1 MRTIIK
7 QTAGYLLLAA
17 IMLPLISNA
26 QTKTEDETFGYGNP
40 TFWRPY
46 SQNGIGVFETT
57 KADTS
62 VKYTGKKIRFGAGFT
77 QQYQSIQHENTLS
90 TIKTA
95 NTGRLFKLQPGL
107 MTAQANLFIDAQLA
121 DGITLNVTN
130 YMSARHHN
138 EFWVKGGYLQID
150 KLPFKGE
157 FWDNLMKYSTIKAGH
172 FEVNYG
178 DAHFRRPDGGNTLQ
192 SPFME
197 GNIMDAFATEVG
209 GEIYLQNN
217 GLFGMLGFTN
227 GMIKGHVD
235 STFVTIQ
242 DANVKRNPSLILK
255 GGIDKQ
261 INEDVRL
268 RFSASMYTNSSNA
281 GSGLTLYSGDRT
293 GSNYQNVMEVGQD
306 AAGVAKAYTA
316 MMSSGRYNPGFS
328 KKITAVMFNGFAKVR
343 GFETFLTY
351 ETAKGRSKTETTER
365 TANQFALEGLYRF
378 GANEKFYIGAKYNT
392 VSNKPSAAYANDITV
407 NRTVIGGGYFITK
420 NVLMKAEYV
429 NQEYK
434 DFLST
439 DYRAGGKFKGFV
451 IEAVVGF

>member
-1 MRTIIK
+1 MRNILTKTAKLLIAIVMIIP
-7 QTAGYLLLAA
+7 
-17 IMLPLISNA
+17 IVSIA
-26 QTKTEDETFGYGNP
+26 QTKTEDETFSYGNP
-40 TFWRPY
+40 NYWRPY
-46 SQNGIGVFETT
+46 SQNGIGIFETT
-57 KADTS
+57 KADTA

-77 QQYQSIQHENTLS
+77 QQYQTIKHENSLS
-90 TIKTA
+90 TIKYA

-138 EFWVKGGYLQID
+138 EFWVKGGYLKID

-157 FWDNLMKYSTIKAGH
+157 FWDNLMKYATIKAGH

-197 GNIMDAFATEVG
+197 GNIMDAFATEIG

-217 GLFGMLGFTN
+217 GWFGMLGLTN

-235 STFVTIQ
+235 STYGTTV
-242 DANVKRNPSLILK
+242 DPNVARKPSLILK

-261 INEDVRL
+261 VTDHIRL
-268 RFSASMYTNSSNA
+268 RFSGSLYTNSGNA

-316 MMSSGRYNPGFS
+316 MMSSGR
-328 KKITAVMFNGFAKVR
+328 
-343 GFETFLTY
+343 
-351 ETAKGRSKTETTER
+351 
-365 TANQFALEGLYRF
+365 
-378 GANEKFYIGAKYNT
+378 
-392 VSNKPSAAYANDITV
+392 
-407 NRTVIGGGYFITK
+407 
-420 NVLMKAEYV
+420 
-429 NQEYK
+429 
-434 DFLST
+434 
-439 DYRAGGKFKGFV
+439 
-451 IEAVVGF
+451 

>member
-1 MRTIIK
+1 
-7 QTAGYLLLAA
+7 
-17 IMLPLISNA
+17 
-26 QTKTEDETFGYGNP
+26 
-40 TFWRPY
+40 
-46 SQNGIGVFETT
+46 
-57 KADTS
+57 
-62 VKYTGKKIRFGAGFT
+62 
-77 QQYQSIQHENTLS
+77 
-90 TIKTA
+90 
-95 NTGRLFKLQPGL
+95 
-107 MTAQANLFIDAQLA
+107 
-121 DGITLNVTN
+121 
-130 YMSARHHN
+130 
-138 EFWVKGGYLQID
+138 
-150 KLPFKGE
+150 
-157 FWDNLMKYSTIKAGH
+157 
-172 FEVNYG
+172 
-178 DAHFRRPDGGNTLQ
+178 
-192 SPFME
+192 ME
-197 GNIMDAFATEVG
+197 WNIMDAFATEIG

-316 MMSSGRYNPGFS
+316 MMTSGRYNPGFS

-351 ETAKGRSKTETTER
+351 ETAKGRSKTETAER

-392 VSNKPSAAYANDITV
+392 VSNKPSAAYTNDITI